1 MQSAIDYSFFWFSWY
16 NILSEYF
23 QITHERKF
31 KMKKLKVLLSVL
43 LVLASLTACSQ
54 SGTVTDTAAAA
65 TDKATTDNVATDS
78 GDSAQGEETDADSYS
93 IELDSLVVD
102 CDICSVRITGVE
114 KHEDSDGPY
123 EKGYWRNENYF
134 VKVRFENKTSDVKC
148 ALLVDSASINGIQWK
163 NNVNT
168 ELYCSEATAPGAV
181 AEFEI
186 AFDQSVTEDVI
197 GRYSDIELAL
207 RVCSVE
213 DYNDTDGEVVFED
226 AVHIY
231 PYGEENATSY
241 ERGDIA
247 TDRVIVDDDDITVIV
262 TGCSH
267 SESDGYVVD
276 LYCVNKTDSYLSFQS
291 YNASVNGIEINPF
304 FMADADAGKGIFTK
318 MQWFDS
324 KLEDENITA
333 VDEIKFSLHVAHPGV
348 YSKKITDI
356 AINP

>member
-1 MQSAIDYSFFWFSWY
+1 
-16 NILSEYF
+16 
-23 QITHERKF
+23 
-31 KMKKLKVLLSVL
+31 MKKLKALLSVL

-54 SGTVTDTAAAA
+54 SGTVTDTDAAA
-65 TDKATTDNVATDS
+65 TDNAATGNVTTDNVATDES
-78 GDSAQGEETDADSYS
+78 DSAQGEETDADSYS
-93 IELDSLVVD
+93 IELDALVVD

-114 KHEDSDGPY
+114 KREDSDGPH

-148 ALLVDSASINGIQWK
+148 ALLMDSASINGIQWK

-168 ELYCSEATAPGAV
+168 ELYCSETTAPGAV

-247 TDRVIVDDDDITVIV
+247 TDRVIVDDDDVTVIV

-267 SESDGYVVD
+267 SENDGYVVD

-291 YNASVNGIEINPF
+291 YNESVNGVEIATL
-304 FMADADAGKGIFTK
+304 FMGNADAGKGIFTK
-318 MQWFDS
+318 MQWSNS
-324 KLEDENITA
+324 KLEDKSITA
-333 VDEIKFSLHVAHPGV
+333 VDEIKFSLHVVHTGV
-348 YSKKITDI
+348 YSQKITDI
-356 AINP
+356 TLNP